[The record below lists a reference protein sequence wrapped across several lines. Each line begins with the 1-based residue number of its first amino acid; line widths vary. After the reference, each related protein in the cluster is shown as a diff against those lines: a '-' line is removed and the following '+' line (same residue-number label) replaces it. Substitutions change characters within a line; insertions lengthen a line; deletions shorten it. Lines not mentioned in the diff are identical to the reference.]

1 MPTDIFISYAKEDYK
16 RVRRYYKKLKDA
28 GYDSWMDKRNL
39 IPGAGW
45 EDKIKEILGNVKAV
59 IIFLS
64 KHTRR
69 IDRFFAKELSYII
82 DTRGVNSSRLLV
94 IPARLEE
101 CTIPAV
107 LQEIHCSDLFARE
120 WKNVL
125 ETLESHM
132 PVPAKIK
139 DSVERTTV
147 LPFTNLK
154 LPCFFPSISSTAKST
169 FTVLEHLE
177 ILVLLKY
184 PNFLISAYDIHELKE
199 KRKSDSRKIIK
210 LISKAREQKSI
221 VLLDS
226 GNYEKYWR
234 KIDKWTQKS
243 LIEVLSYVDVDLAF
257 CYDKLKPSEET
268 SQVVAEV
275 EQSVGRDQKAA
286 DMKIILP
293 IVHAV
298 TADQLSEICKQ
309 VSENLNPIILA
320 VPEREMGE
328 GIYKRARTV
337 LEIRNALNS
346 TGRYFPLHIL
356 GTGNPLSLL
365 IFAACGA
372 DSFDGLEWCQTSVD
386 HETGR
391 LYHSQ
396 LSDFFSHQTSF
407 DKLELGY
414 AAKTLLHNL
423 IFYQKWMAMIQNA
436 MEKNTMTDLLKTY
449 LPEKAFKEFKRLCP
463 EVFQK

>member
-1 MPTDIFISYAKEDYK
+1 MPTDIFISYANEDYK
-16 RVRRYYKKLKDA
+16 RVRGYYRKLRGA
-28 GYDSWMDKRNL
+28 GYHPWMDKKNL
-39 IPGAGW
+39 TPGIEW
-45 EDKIKEILGNVKAV
+45 ENKIKETLKNLKVA

-64 KHTRR
+64 KNTRKN
-69 IDRFFAKELSYII
+69 DRFFSKELSYII
-82 DTRGVNSSRLLV
+82 EARNVGNSKFLI
-94 IPARLEE
+94 IPARLEK
-101 CTIPAV
+101 CAIPAV
-107 LQEIHCSDLFARE
+107 LQKIHCPDLFAHE

-125 ETLESHM
+125 KTIESHLAL
-132 PVPAKIK
+132 PSTIQN
-139 DSVERTTV
+139 SVERTKV

-169 FTVLEHLE
+169 FNVLEHLE
-177 ILVLLKY
+177 ILVLLNY

-234 KIDKWTQKS
+234 KIEKWTQKS
-243 LIEVLSYVDVDLAF
+243 LIEILSYVDVDLAF
-257 CYDKLKPSEET
+257 CYDKLKPSEEIG
-268 SQVVAEV
+268 QVVAEV

-293 IVHAV
+293 IVHACS
-298 TADQLSEICKQ
+298 AGQLPEICKQ
-309 VSENLNPIILA
+309 VSENLNPILIA

-328 GIYKRARTV
+328 GIYNRARTV
-337 LEIRNALNS
+337 IAIRNALDS

-386 HETGR
+386 HITGR

-396 LSDFFSHQTSF
+396 LCDFFVHQTSF
-407 DKLELGY
+407 EKNELGY

-423 IFYQKWMAMIQNA
+423 LFYQKWMAMIQDA
-436 MEKNTMTDLLKTY
+436 MEKNTMPDLLKTY
-449 LPEKAFKEFKRLCP
+449 LPEKAFNDLKRLCP
-463 EVFQK
+463 EVF